1 MINPRREKFEKIK
14 QSLKE
19 AQDYLLIGIDV
30 SKDKHNA
37 CFMIS
42 AGRILNRKFVFENTQ
57 KGYEFF
63 LKKIHE
69 YKEAIRPEE
78 IIVGLETTG
87 NYMVALAEFLSK
99 NDIFVVMVS
108 SFIAKRN
115 RDTLDLSWNKNDIK
129 DAWNVTDCMKQGKIL
144 YFAYPNN
151 PFGDMKRLMTIYSRL
166 SRERGIC
173 KIRLQN
179 NVLCMTFPEFTEVYP
194 EVAELVPMT
203 ILERYTLP
211 ENICKVSEEAFMKDV
226 VKNSGPSARKLKM
239 KAIYKLAHESVGSRE
254 ENLSLEWETKFIIQ
268 RIKEIRKIQEG
279 LLNQI
284 KDLAK
289 DCADYERLQ
298 TIPGVGPV
306 LAATILTEIGDID
319 NFRSIRQVLKLA
331 GLDLARIQSG
341 QFTGEA
347 RISRRGKPLLRSA
360 VYQAALVA
368 ARNDSALRTKFLHM
382 ISKHN
387 AGKGQKK
394 KFLMALGCKIL
405 RIAFTLMK
413 NKESYRNDYG
423 GSAPS
428 INSENVALAH

>member
-1 MINPRREKFEKIK
+1 MINPRRERFESIK
-14 QSLKE
+14 NRIKE
-19 AQDYLLIGIDV
+19 AQNYLLIGIDV
-30 SKDKHNA
+30 AKDKHNA
-37 CFMIS
+37 SFMVS
-42 AGRILNRKFVFENTQ
+42 GGRVLNKKFIFENNQ
-57 KGYEFF
+57 EGYAYF
-63 LKKIHE
+63 LKKILE
-69 YKEAIRPEE
+69 YRNAIQPEE
-78 IIVGLETTG
+78 TIVGLETTG

-108 SFIAKRN
+108 SMTAKRN
-115 RDTLDLSWNKNDIK
+115 RDTLDLSWNKNNIK

-151 PFGDMKRLMTIYSRL
+151 PYGDMKRLMTIYNRL
-166 SRERGIC
+166 SKERGIC

-194 EVAELVPMT
+194 EVDGLVPMT

-211 ENICKVSEEAFMKDV
+211 ENICKVSEEVFMKDV
-226 VKNSGPSARKLKM
+226 VKHSGPSARKIKLKT
-239 KAIYKLAHESVGSRE
+239 IYKLAHESIGSRE
-254 ENLSLEWETKFIIQ
+254 ESLSLEYETKLIIY
-268 RIKEIRKIQEG
+268 RIKEIQKIQEE
-279 LLNQI
+279 LLDKI
-284 KDLAK
+284 KEMAK
-289 DCADYERLQ
+289 ECADYERLQ

-319 NFRSIRQVLKLA
+319 NFRSSRQVLKLA

-347 RISRRGKPLLRSA
+347 KISRRGKPSLRSA

-368 ARNDSALRTKFLHM
+368 ARNDSALGIKFLSM

-387 AGKGQKK
+387 AVKGQKK
-394 KFLMALGCKIL
+394 KFIMALACKIL

-413 NKESYRNDYG
+413 NKESYRDECCRTP
-423 GSAPS
+423 PS
-428 INSENVALAH
+428 IDSEKVLTT

>member
-166 SRERGIC
+166 
-173 KIRLQN
+173 
-179 NVLCMTFPEFTEVYP
+179 
-194 EVAELVPMT
+194 
-203 ILERYTLP
+203 
-211 ENICKVSEEAFMKDV
+211 
-226 VKNSGPSARKLKM
+226 
-239 KAIYKLAHESVGSRE
+239 
-254 ENLSLEWETKFIIQ
+254 
-268 RIKEIRKIQEG
+268 
-279 LLNQI
+279 
-284 KDLAK
+284 
-289 DCADYERLQ
+289 
-298 TIPGVGPV
+298 
-306 LAATILTEIGDID
+306 
-319 NFRSIRQVLKLA
+319 
-331 GLDLARIQSG
+331 
-341 QFTGEA
+341 
-347 RISRRGKPLLRSA
+347 
-360 VYQAALVA
+360 
-368 ARNDSALRTKFLHM
+368 
-382 ISKHN
+382 
-387 AGKGQKK
+387 
-394 KFLMALGCKIL
+394 
-405 RIAFTLMK
+405 
-413 NKESYRNDYG
+413 
-423 GSAPS
+423 
-428 INSENVALAH
+428 